1 MGMVEESLWWR
12 MKGSGSGS
20 LLQRGLEKDKTV
32 RVEDAKSHRYN
43 HSLYLFGK
51 EKISKKVIRNL

>member
-1 MGMVEESLWWR
+1 MVEESLWWR

-20 LLQRGLEKDKTV
+20 ESLVLRGLGKHKTV

-51 EKISKKVIRNL
+51 EKISKKVIGNL